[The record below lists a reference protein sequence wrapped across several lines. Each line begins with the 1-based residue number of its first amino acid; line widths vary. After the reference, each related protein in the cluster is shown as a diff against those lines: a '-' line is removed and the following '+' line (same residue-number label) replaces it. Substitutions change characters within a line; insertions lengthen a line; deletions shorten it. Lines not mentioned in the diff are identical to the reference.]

1 MDDCLSFAPIL
12 FSMDATKVGSIRT
25 EPQTQKLASEVGAV
39 TTWTTSAQEFE
50 FLLLDRLQGYS

>member
-1 MDDCLSFAPIL
+1 M
-12 FSMDATKVGSIRT
+12 KVGSIRT
-25 EPQTQKLASEVGAV
+25 EPQTQKLVSEVGAV